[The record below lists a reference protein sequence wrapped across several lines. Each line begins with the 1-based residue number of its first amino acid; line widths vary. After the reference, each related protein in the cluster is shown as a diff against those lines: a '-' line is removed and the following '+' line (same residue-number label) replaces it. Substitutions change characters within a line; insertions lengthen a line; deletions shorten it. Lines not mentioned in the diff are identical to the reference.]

1 MPLQPTFDLT
11 KVSAPC
17 RCRLPGLHGGSPGS
31 AAAALC
37 ASACR
42 RRVPEHGKRMG
53 VTNAGLSAQPAH
65 GNSACCPSAG
75 IACNCYVAASGS
87 RRGVTTPSSRCRDSC
102 CATVLLLLLL
112 LLAAAWRVV
121 LKAYVWLSTVLR
133 PDTIHTASDEL
144 PDVQEPGQCW
154 RTAQADTPSWTVL
167 CTSLDLSQGM
177 HLQQANTTDA
187 LQGHQPTALSPASWC
202 IECAQELAQAC
213 LTSAR

>member
-87 RRGVTTPSSRCRDSC
+87 RRGVTTPSSKCRDSC
-102 CATVLLLLLL
+102 CATGLLLLLL
-112 LLAAAWRVV
+112 LLAATWRVV
-121 LKAYVWLSTVLR
+121 LKAYVWLSTVLG
-133 PDTIHTASDEL
+133 PDTIHGASDEL
-144 PDVQEPGQCW
+144 PDVQEPGQMLEDSTS
-154 RTAQADTPSWTVL
+154 RHAKLDRALHLTPPEPRHALAAGKHRRCSAGA
-167 CTSLDLSQGM
+167 S
-177 HLQQANTTDA
+177 TTY
-187 LQGHQPTALSPASWC
+187 SPIAS
-202 IECAQELAQAC
+202 IMVH
-213 LTSAR
+213 